1 MPLLPL
7 STFAASAFPR
17 RLRLRVTPR
26 EARRRSLRPGRRSC
40 DRCQTRHLLVELP
53 VHPVQP
59 EVSGTLVVLLGRWH
73 CQNGK
78 CRDDELLR
86 GPRPYHPILRLP
98 PVVPFIRLPQWLASA
113 PLLFQPAIL
122 HVLLRLLGQSPRS
135 HAELLRTRG
144 EIQEHVPGEEPRLQD
159 RRRNRSRLRPRADR
173 EHGRARALEE
183 GGIGWGRRRRGGRAW
198 ASIAVDVAGAAV
210 RSDKNDGAIPIGGN
224 PAAREDNAFRMCR
237 GALVRPWARAA
248 QQAAR
253 RLLTTTVTM
262 TMSPCQRD
270 DE

>member
-59 EVSGTLVVLLGRWH
+59 EVSGTLVVLLGRLH

-86 GPRPYHPILRLP
+86 GPRPCHPVLRLP

-144 EIQEHVPGEEPRLQD
+144 EIQEHV
-159 RRRNRSRLRPRADR
+159 RPRADR

-198 ASIAVDVAGAAV
+198 ASIAVDIAGAAV

-237 GALVRPWARAA
+237 GALVRPGAQAA
-248 QQAAR
+248 KQAAR
-253 RLLTTTVTM
+253 ESRG
-262 TMSPCQRD
+262 
-270 DE
+270 